1 MNEQCRWLNQTQG
14 FWKLSFHWYQ
24 DQDLE
29 DISHCILTVECRLSK
44 WIWRCETISAHV
56 NCYTELGSFVDVF
69 LFFFFYTKKVVWF
82 WTFAH
87 VGSFWWTWCGMWK
100 QIMMQ
105 KMLFPRLLSI
115 YTKYVEQ
122 YVNILYTAFCW
133 RTIAVIYWIHSEER
147 EIIGIYWE
155 S

>member
-1 MNEQCRWLNQTQG
+1 MNNVDGWTRRKDFENLVFTDTKTRTSKTSVIAFLQSSADWANEFGGVKPYLLMWTAILN
-14 FWKLSFHWYQ
+14 
-24 DQDLE
+24 
-29 DISHCILTVECRLSK
+29 
-44 WIWRCETISAHV
+44 
-56 NCYTELGSFVDVF
+56 LGLLLMFS
-69 LFFFFYTKKVVWF
+69 FFFFYTKKVVWF